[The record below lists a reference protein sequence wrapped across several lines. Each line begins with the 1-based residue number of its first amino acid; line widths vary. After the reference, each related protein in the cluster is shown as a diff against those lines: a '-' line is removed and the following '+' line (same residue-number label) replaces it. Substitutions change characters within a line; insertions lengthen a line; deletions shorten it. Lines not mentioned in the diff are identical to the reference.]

1 METENK
7 LDHLAIIMDGNRRW
21 AKLNN
26 KTTKEGHKAGAEKLV
41 EVVKW
46 CIELDIKYL
55 TVYAF
60 STENWK
66 RDETEINDIMF
77 LLKEFLSSKVE
88 DFKKENIKLK
98 VIGSEEKV
106 DKDIINKVREIEK
119 STLNNTKLQLNIAFN
134 YGGRQEI
141 VDIAKNIAKDILSSK
156 IKVENITEDVL
167 KKYLYYGDIPD
178 PDILIRTG
186 SDARISNFLLWEVA
200 YSELY
205 FTDEFWPDFTKNT
218 LVNIINNFKKKE
230 RRYGGTITK

>member
-88 DFKKENIKLK
+88 DFKKENINSYFCL
-98 VIGSEEKV
+98 
-106 DKDIINKVREIEK
+106 
-119 STLNNTKLQLNIAFN
+119 AFFFFCYN
-134 YGGRQEI
+134 
-141 VDIAKNIAKDILSSK
+141 D
-156 IKVENITEDVL
+156 T
-167 KKYLYYGDIPD
+167 
-178 PDILIRTG
+178 
-186 SDARISNFLLWEVA
+186 F
-200 YSELY
+200 
-205 FTDEFWPDFTKNT
+205 
-218 LVNIINNFKKKE
+218 
-230 RRYGGTITK
+230 